1 MLDAHVGVSERT
13 GHVVF
18 ALHGELDTLSAA
30 DAARILMAAA
40 APRLRII
47 VDLAEVT
54 FMDCRS
60 VHELI
65 SARAQV
71 RQAGG
76 DLLLAAPQPSVLR
89 LLSLLNLIDVL
100 PVATSAEEAINAA
113 GS

>member
-1 MLDAHVGVSERT
+1 MLDSHAGVSERA
-13 GHVVF
+13 GYVVV

-30 DAARILMAAA
+30 DAARMLMAAA
-40 APRLRII
+40 APQLRII

-60 VHELI
+60 AHELI

-76 DLLLAAPQPSVLR
+76 DLLLAAPQPRVLR
-89 LLSLLNLIDVL
+89 LLSLLDLIDLL
-100 PVATSAEEAINAA
+100 PVVSSAEEAINGAR
-113 GS
+113 S